1 LNDEYVGISIKARPI
16 DGDANKAIVNYLSD
30 VFDLSKSDVV
40 LQKGGTSKYKIIS
53 LNSDIDEGEA
63 FNLLKENM
71 I

>member
-1 LNDEYVGISIKARPI
+1 MNDEYVGISIKARPI